1 MIRAVFFLSAFLVAL
16 TAQAQVNK
24 CIGTGGKVTYSQD
37 PCPANTK
44 SSTMTHDVPP
54 APQTSAPAPSAEKAG
69 AAKSAAPKTAAE
81 QEQAFRKRQ
90 QDQEK
95 AAKEAQQ
102 KAAQSEQ
109 KQDNCRNA
117 RERLATFEAGGRITR
132 LNAAGERYYL
142 DDAQIDQEREAARL
156 TVKQACN

>member
-1 MIRAVFFLSAFLVAL
+1 MIRAVFFLSAFLVAV

-24 CIGTGGKVTYSQD
+24 CIGAGGKVTYSQD

-44 SSTMTHDVPP
+44 SATMTHDVPP

-69 AAKSAAPKTAAE
+69 AAKSDAPKTAAE

-90 QDQEK
+90 QEQAKAEK
-95 AAKEAQQ
+95 QAAQ
-102 KAAQSEQ
+102 KASQAEQ
-109 KQDNCRNA
+109 KQDACQEA

-132 LNAAGERYYL
+132 LNAAGERYFL
-142 DDAQIDQEREAARL
+142 DDSQIDQERETARQL
-156 TVKQACN
+156 VKRECN